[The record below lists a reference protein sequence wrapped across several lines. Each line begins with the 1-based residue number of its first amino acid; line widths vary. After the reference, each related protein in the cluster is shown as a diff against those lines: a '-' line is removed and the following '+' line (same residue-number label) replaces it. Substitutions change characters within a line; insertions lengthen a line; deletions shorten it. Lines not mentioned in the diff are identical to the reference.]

1 MREFLKPFI
10 DAFRSPVITLENGL
24 KAIHQDYKVD
34 DTNKPIYLK
43 PILARHVVSQS
54 IINKDDF
61 IAFVTEYKT
70 DATKLFYDDGKV
82 RAVFNYITVDKPD
95 YGDSTALMPLIQTDD
110 YKHYRSNNGRSISQ
124 KDFIRQLKRMEPYIV
139 ALDNKK
145 ADDMDIIEM
154 AESLQGITTIDSIQR
169 NASNKFSIDATVR
182 TGKANVEIP
191 RVITFEFPIYTNDRE
206 LTTKFET
213 ELFLSAQDGAFVAE
227 LICYNIDQ
235 LEEETRR
242 QLTQSICDG
251 IEGVKAFQV

>member
-1 MREFLKPFI
+1 MNEFFSNIMKMLQPPMQYL
-10 DAFRSPVITLENGL
+10 DDGAVI
-24 KAIHQDYKVD
+24 IHNDYKVD
-34 DTNKPIYLK
+34 TSKQPIHFKPS
-43 PILARHVVSQS
+43 LARHVVSQK
-54 IINKDDF
+54 IINKDDY

-70 DATKLFYDDGKV
+70 AATKLFYNDNEVK
-82 RAVFNYITVDKPD
+82 AVFNYITSENPD
-95 YGDSTALMPLIQTDD
+95 YGDSVATMPLILTDD
-110 YKHYRSNNGRSISQ
+110 YKHYRHHNGNQIIQ
-124 KDFIRQLKRMEPYIV
+124 KDFIRFLKRMEPYII

-154 AESLQGITTIDSIQR
+154 AESLQGITQIDSIQR
-169 NASNKFSIDATVR
+169 NTSNKFTIDATVR

-191 RVITFEFPIYTNDRE
+191 RIITFEFPIYANDRE

-213 ELFLSAQDGAFVAE
+213 ELFLSAQDGVFVAE

-251 IEGVKAFQV
+251 IEGVKSYQV

>member
-1 MREFLKPFI
+1 MNEFLNNLINAFKP
-10 DAFRSPVITLENGL
+10 PMQPLEDGSII
-24 KAIHQDYKVD
+24 IHNDYKVD
-34 DTNKPIYLK
+34 TSKQPYHFKPGLD
-43 PILARHVVSQS
+43 RHVISQS

-70 DATKLFYDDGKV
+70 DATKLFYDDGRVK
-82 RAVFNYITVDKPD
+82 AVFNYITASWPD

-110 YKHYRSNNGRSISQ
+110 YKHYRANNGRSISQ
-124 KDFIRQLKRMEPYIV
+124 KDFIRFLKRMEPFIV

-145 ADDMDIIEM
+145 ADDMDIIDM

-191 RVITFEFPIYTNDRE
+191 RIITFEFPIYTNDRE
-206 LTTKFET
+206 LTTRFET

-251 IEGVKAFQV
+251 IDGVKSYQV

>member
-1 MREFLKPFI
+1 MKEFLNNLVNAFKP
-10 DAFRSPVITLENGL
+10 PMEPLEDGSII
-24 KAIHQDYKVD
+24 IHNDYKI
-34 DTNKPIYLK
+34 DTSKQPIHFKPD
-43 PILARHVVSQS
+43 LARHVVSQK
-54 IINKDDF
+54 IINKDDY

-70 DATKLFYDDGKV
+70 DATKLFYTDSGV
-82 RAVFNYITVDKPD
+82 QAVFNYITVDTPD
-95 YGDSTALMPLIQTDD
+95 YGDSCATMPLILTDD
-110 YKHYRSNNGRSISQ
+110 YRHYRANTSSQIIQ
-124 KDFIRQLKRMEPYIV
+124 KDFIRFLKRMEPYIV

-145 ADDMDIIEM
+145 ADDMDIIDM
-154 AESLQGITTIDSIQR
+154 AESLQGITQIDSIQR
-169 NASNKFSIDATVR
+169 NTSNKFTIDATVR
-182 TGKANVEIP
+182 TGKANVETP
-191 RVITFEFPIYTNDRE
+191 RIITFEFPIYTNDRE

>member
-1 MREFLKPFI
+1 MKDFLKPLI
-10 DAFRSPVITLENGL
+10 DAFRSPVIDLENGV

-34 DTNKPIYLK
+34 DSEQPIHFKPPLD
-43 PILARHVVSQS
+43 RHVISQS

-82 RAVFNYITVDKPD
+82 KAVFNYITAVQPD

-124 KDFIRQLKRMEPYIV
+124 KDFIRFLKRMEPYIV

-145 ADDMDIIEM
+145 ADDMDIIDM
-154 AESLQGITTIDSIQR
+154 AESLQGITQIDSIQR

-182 TGKANVEIP
+182 AGKANVEIP
-191 RVITFEFPIYTNDRE
+191 RIITFEFPIYTNDRE
-206 LTTKFET
+206 LATRFET

-251 IEGVKAFQV
+251 IEDVKSYQV

>member
-1 MREFLKPFI
+1 MKELLNSLMN
-10 DAFRSPVITLENGL
+10 AFRPPMEPLEDGSII
-24 KAIHQDYKVD
+24 IHNDYKI
-34 DTNKPIYLK
+34 DTAKQPIHFKPA
-43 PILARHVVSQS
+43 LARHVVSQK

-61 IAFVTEYKT
+61 IGFVTEYKT
-70 DATKLFYDDGKV
+70 DATKLFYNEGRV
-82 RAVFNYITVDKPD
+82 EAVFNYTTAEKAD
-95 YGDSTALMPLIQTDD
+95 YGDSTATMPLVLADD
-110 YKHYRSNNGRSISQ
+110 YKEYRSNNVRPITQ
-124 KDFIRQLKRMEPYIV
+124 KDFIRFLKRMEPFIV

-154 AESLQGITTIDSIQR
+154 AENLQGVTTIDSIQR
-169 NASNKFSIDATVR
+169 NASNKFTIDATVR

-191 RVITFEFPIYTNDRE
+191 RIITFEFPIYTNDRE
-206 LTTKFET
+206 LTTRFET

-251 IEGVKAFQV
+251 IEDVKAFQV

>member
-1 MREFLKPFI
+1 MKDFLRPLI
-10 DAFRSPVITLENGL
+10 DAFRIPSVLLDNG
-24 KAIHQDYKVD
+24 ARATHQDYKID
-34 DTNKPIYLK
+34 NSMQPLHLK
-43 PILARHVVSQS
+43 PELARHVVSQS

-70 DATKLFYDDGKV
+70 NATKLFYDDGRVK
-82 RAVFNYITVDKPD
+82 AVFNYITASQPD
-95 YGDSTALMPLIQTDD
+95 YGDSAALMPLIQTDD
-110 YKHYRSNNGRSISQ
+110 YKHYRANNGRSISQ
-124 KDFIRQLKRMEPYIV
+124 KDFIRFLKRMEPFIV

-145 ADDMDIIEM
+145 ADDMDIIDM

-191 RVITFEFPIYTNDRE
+191 RIITFEFPIYTNDRE
-206 LTTKFET
+206 LTTRFET

-242 QLTQSICDG
+242 QLTQSICDS
-251 IEGVKAFQV
+251 IEGVKSYQV

>member
-1 MREFLKPFI
+1 MREFLKPLL
-10 DAFRSPVITLENGL
+10 DAFKTPSVSLGNGVR
-24 KAIHQDYKVD
+24 AIHQDYKID
-34 DTNKPIYLK
+34 DREQPYHFKAP
-43 PILARHVVSQS
+43 LARHVVSQS

-82 RAVFNYITVDKPD
+82 KAVFNYITASEPD

-124 KDFIRQLKRMEPYIV
+124 KDFIRLLKRMEPYIV

-191 RVITFEFPIYTNDRE
+191 RIITFEFPIYTNDRE
-206 LTTKFET
+206 LTTRFET

>member
-1 MREFLKPFI
+1 MKELLNSLMNAFRPPMEPLEDGTIIVHNDYKI
-10 DAFRSPVITLENGL
+10 DASKQP
-24 KAIHQDYKVD
+24 IHF
-34 DTNKPIYLK
+34 KPL
-43 PILARHVVSQS
+43 LARHVVSQK

-61 IAFVTEYKT
+61 ITFVTEYKT
-70 DATKLFYDDGKV
+70 DATKLFYNDGKV
-82 RAVFNYITVDKPD
+82 EAVFNYITAEKAD
-95 YGDSTALMPLIQTDD
+95 YGDSTATMPLVLTDD
-110 YKHYRSNNGRSISQ
+110 YKEYRSNNGRPITQ
-124 KDFIRQLKRMEPYIV
+124 KDFIRFLKRMEPFIV

-154 AESLQGITTIDSIQR
+154 AENLQGITTIDSIQR
-169 NASNKFSIDATVR
+169 NASNKFTIDATVR

-191 RVITFEFPIYTNDRE
+191 RIITFEFPIYTNERK
-206 LTTKFET
+206 LATKFET
-213 ELFLSAQDGAFVAE
+213 ELFLSAQDGTFIAE